1 MIEPRNQNQLPEDTE
16 NELEQEPFIPPQYL
30 LFLSILGFVVAGVV
44 ALTQPTFSV
53 VGYGGLAFGVL
64 ALLAW
69 VLLAPQQAKALLTG
83 RTAQFGGTS
92 LLVTVIVL
100 VALIA
105 VYTLVR
111 NQNWQLDLTE
121 SDTFSLTPE
130 SEQAVAGIGADPNV
144 PPVKLIA
151 FYGAAQASR
160 RDQDSVLFDD
170 YAQTSN
176 GKISYEFLDLDRNPA
191 QAELYGVTRAGQIAV
206 VALNEAGE
214 PDVENAALVNFA
226 DQGEITNAILKVA
239 ASGEFQAFFLTVQ
252 DNVSSDMSAIKNSL
266 INQYDWTVEDVSLL
280 ELTGP
285 QAEFRLN
292 DPNVDGQ
299 VIIIPGGSQP
309 LADQEL
315 EVLQQYLNNGGDLI
329 IFAGN
334 NFNEDFT
341 SLATAE
347 NLNAYLFDNFGLR
360 FNNDVV
366 LDQTLAFQSPI
377 SIISPTLD
385 STSFITTNG
394 VVRGQGALI
403 FDATHSIQVSDTPP
417 ANVTVTSLARSGEDA
432 YATSDYQRILDGN
445 FNEAEGDAQGPFVVA
460 ASAENTE
467 TGARIVLYGSP
478 SIGADLFSMFQNV
491 DNLDVAFNSL
501 VWTTNFNNFFSQ
513 ITVQQQQRPQDA
525 PLFADAQTLRNINFI
540 TMILLPFGILLIGV
554 FVWWNGRERQRS

>member
-1 MIEPRNQNQLPEDTE
+1 MIDPNNQNPLPEET
-16 NELEQEPFIPPQYL
+16 ELEQEPFIPPQYL
-30 LFLSILGFVVAGVV
+30 LLLSVLGFIVAGVV
-44 ALTQPTFSV
+44 AFTQPTFTV

-69 VLLAPQQAKALLTG
+69 VLLAPQQAKAVVTG

-92 LLVTVIVL
+92 LLVTVVVL

-105 VYTLVR
+105 VYTVVR
-111 NQNWQLDLTE
+111 NQNWQIDLTE

-130 SEQAVAGIGADPNV
+130 SEQAVAGIGADPSV
-144 PPVKLIA
+144 PQVRLIA
-151 FYGAAQASR
+151 FYGAAQAGQ

-170 YAQTSN
+170 YMQTSN

-206 VALNEAGE
+206 VTLNEAGE
-214 PDVENAALVNFA
+214 PDTENAALVNFV

-252 DNVSSDMSAIKNSL
+252 DNVSADMSVIKDSL
-266 INQYDWTVEDVSLL
+266 TEQYDWTVQEVSLL

-285 QAEFRLN
+285 QAEYRLN

-299 VIIIPGGSQP
+299 VLIIPGGSQP

-315 EVLQQYLNNGGDLI
+315 EVLQQYLSNGGDLI
-329 IFAGN
+329 LFAGN

-341 SLATAE
+341 SLATGE
-347 NLNAYLFDNFGLR
+347 NLNNFLFENFGLR

-385 STSFITTNG
+385 TTSFITTNG
-394 VVRGQGALI
+394 VISGQGALI
-403 FDATHSIQVSDTPP
+403 FDAAHSIQVAETPP
-417 ANVTVTSLARSGEDA
+417 ASVTVTSLARSGEDA
-432 YATSDYQRILDGN
+432 YATTNYQRILDGD
-445 FNEAEGDAQGPFVVA
+445 FAEAEDDAQGPFVLA
-460 ASAENTE
+460 ASAENTQN
-467 TGARIVLYGSP
+467 GARVVLYGST

-513 ITVQQQQRPQDA
+513 ITVQQQQRPQDQ
-525 PLFADAQTLRNINFI
+525 PIFADTQAIRNINFI
-540 TMILLPFGILLIGV
+540 TMIVLPFGILLIGI
-554 FVWWNGRERQRS
+554 FVWWNSRERQRS